1 MKRRY
6 ELMKIAL
13 RYQDHVETGVETGEF
28 LYSNVGFMIAGSMAE
43 KLTG

>member
-1 MKRRY
+1 MMKRRY

-13 RYQDHVETGVETGEF
+13 SSTENGVETGEF
-28 LYSNVGFMIAGSMAE
+28 LYSNAGFMIAGSMAE